1 MPNEGRGGGHMAIRS
16 AKSVKFHKGE
26 DAAAA
31 DGGLSA
37 AFFHAGFT
45 FRDSWIMKE
54 KRKIVIG
61 VLGG

>member
-16 AKSVKFHKGE
+16 AKRVKFHKGE

-31 DGGLSA
+31 AADGRLSA

-45 FRDSWIMKE
+45 FRDSWVMK
-54 KRKIVIG
+54 KRAAK
-61 VLGG
+61 L